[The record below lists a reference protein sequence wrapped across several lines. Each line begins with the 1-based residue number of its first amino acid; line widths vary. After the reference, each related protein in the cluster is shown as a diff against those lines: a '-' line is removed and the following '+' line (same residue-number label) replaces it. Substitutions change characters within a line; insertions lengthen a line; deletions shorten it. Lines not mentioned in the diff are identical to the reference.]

1 MIKLLK
7 IDFRIT
13 DLLCLSGFIEIIPG
27 VFGFFLGLT
36 ENYQPFLRN
45 SGKYRPFLTTGRLS
59 GAIFS
64 CPWRDLGIARG
75 SQFADGYLL

>member
-45 SGKYRPFLTTGRLS
+45 SGKYRPFLTTGRILRLKQ
-59 GAIFS
+59 IFFNIFIQKRI
-64 CPWRDLGIARG
+64 CTYPHKV
-75 SQFADGYLL
+75 YLY